1 VSLTYIFASLAFEKE
16 DERHWL
22 KRRFEMLQDVLRDT
36 WAYQEILQEGREEGL
51 NSQRQMLVAL
61 VEAHFPNIVQ
71 LAQERAEAIK
81 DPKGLQRLFL
91 KLVAAQKEEEAIKVL
106 LSARRTRNRR
116 APMPGKSV

>member
-1 VSLTYIFASLAFEKE
+1 
-16 DERHWL
+16 
-22 KRRFEMLQDVLRDT
+22 MLQDVLRDT
-36 WAYQEILQEGREEGL
+36 WAYQEILQEGLEKGREEGL